1 MTATEGDADVAMLA
15 AALRRDADDLSL
27 YAGFLLNT
35 LSQAL
40 PAELV
45 TIDRERSLR
54 DRMQGNEGRVTGV
67 HVRLGDVLF
76 SLRRSRVGA
85 AAAATVSHQVNG
97 IVLSTETV
105 SLDVW
110 STRLSQELLNRAA
123 ADSTAAASLA
133 QLLTPRSLD

>member
-1 MTATEGDADVAMLA
+1 MTAAGGGADVAALA

-45 TIDRERSLR
+45 AIDRERSLR
-54 DRMQGNEGRVTGV
+54 DRMHGNDGRVTGV

-76 SLRRSRVGA
+76 SLRRPRVGA
-85 AAAATVSHQVNG
+85 TAAASISHQVNG
-97 IVLSTETV
+97 IVLSTEIV
-105 SLDVW
+105 SMDVW
-110 STRLSQELLNRAA
+110 STRLSQELLHRAA
-123 ADSTAAASLA
+123 ADSTAAAY
-133 QLLTPRSLD
+133 

>member
-1 MTATEGDADVAMLA
+1 MTATGGDADVAMLA

-45 TIDRERSLR
+45 TIDRHRSLR
-54 DRMQGNEGRVTGV
+54 DRMHGNDGHVTGV

-76 SLRRSRVGA
+76 SLRRPRVGA

-110 STRLSQELLNRAA
+110 STRLSQELLRRAA

>member
-1 MTATEGDADVAMLA
+1 MTAAGGGADVAALA

-45 TIDRERSLR
+45 AIDRERSLR
-54 DRMQGNEGRVTGV
+54 DRMHGNDGRVTGV
-67 HVRLGDVLF
+67 HARLGDVLF
-76 SLRRSRVGA
+76 SLRRPRVGA
-85 AAAATVSHQVNG
+85 TAAASISHQVNG
-97 IVLSTETV
+97 IVLSTEIV
-105 SLDVW
+105 SMDVW
-110 STRLSQELLNRAA
+110 STRLSQELLHRAA

-133 QLLTPRSLD
+133 QLLNPRTLD

>member
-1 MTATEGDADVAMLA
+1 MTAASGGADVATLA

-45 TIDRERSLR
+45 AIDRERSLR
-54 DRMQGNEGRVTGV
+54 DRMQGNDGRVTGV
-67 HVRLGDVLF
+67 HVHLGDALF
-76 SLRRSRVGA
+76 SLRRPTVGA
-85 AAAATVSHQVNG
+85 AAATSISHRVNG

-105 SLDVW
+105 SMDVW
-110 STRLSQELLNRAA
+110 STRLSQDLLHRAD
-123 ADSTAAASLA
+123 ADSAAAASLA
-133 QLLTPRSLD
+133 QLLSPRKGD

>member
-1 MTATEGDADVAMLA
+1 MTAAGGGADVAALA
-15 AALRRDADDLSL
+15 AALRRDAEDLSL

-45 TIDRERSLR
+45 AIDRERSLR
-54 DRMQGNEGRVTGV
+54 DRMHGNDGRVTGV

-76 SLRRSRVGA
+76 NLRRPRVGA
-85 AAAATVSHQVNG
+85 TAAASISHQVNG
-97 IVLSTETV
+97 IVLSTEIV
-105 SLDVW
+105 SMDVW
-110 STRLSQELLNRAA
+110 STRLSQELLRRAA

-133 QLLTPRSLD
+133 QLLNPRTLD

>member
-1 MTATEGDADVAMLA
+1 MTAAEGGADVAALA

-45 TIDRERSLR
+45 AIDRERSLR
-54 DRMQGNEGRVTGV
+54 DRMHGNDGRVTGV

-76 SLRRSRVGA
+76 SLRRPRVGA
-85 AAAATVSHQVNG
+85 TAAASISHQVNG
-97 IVLSTETV
+97 IVLSTEIV
-105 SLDVW
+105 SMDVW
-110 STRLSQELLNRAA
+110 STRLSQELLHRAA
-123 ADSTAAASLA
+123 ADSTAASLA
-133 QLLTPRSLD
+133 QLLNPRTLD